1 MTNLIRCAAIVP
13 AAFML
18 MAANGYLV
26 TPSTNKILMAED
38 KLVPGTEF
46 TVKKGEV
53 FYSRPVG
60 RAWSAVLGG
69 DLNLTIA
76 GKTTTLPKG
85 TQLNLA
91 RGVAGKAG
99 KELEEEARV
108 FCAPAQNNWNMAK
121 GLANLLTLS
130 LFASAERFQPNTQFC
145 VVDTE
150 RDGQVDKAFLAGA
163 KKADDLTPVEIQP
176 TPISVER
183 DVPLPGL
190 SEARLRF
197 AGQVG
202 FFNDVGVDLEVIENG
217 RPLVYQNGRTLVPKG
232 KLPRDV
238 TIFGASFTLLA
249 YDPKTKVAKMRWNR
263 GFNPGEYNV
272 TTTTTTTYIPIY
284 VPR

>member
-1 MTNLIRCAAIVP
+1 MAILIRCAAVVP

-18 MAANGYLV
+18 MANGYHV
-26 TPSTNKILMAED
+26 TPSTNKILAVED
-38 KLVPGTEF
+38 KLVPGAEF
-46 TVKKGEV
+46 TVKKGEI

-60 RAWSAVLGG
+60 RAWMAVLGG

-76 GKTTTLPKG
+76 GKTATMPKG
-85 TQLNLA
+85 TQLNVA
-91 RGVAGKAG
+91 RSVGGKAAA
-99 KELEEEARV
+99 ELEDEARV

-163 KKADDLTPVEIQP
+163 KKADDLTPVAIQP

-183 DVPLPGL
+183 DVPLPGE

-197 AGQVG
+197 AGGVG
-202 FFNDVGVDLEVIENG
+202 ILGNLGVDIEVVEEG
-217 RPLVYQNGRTLVPKG
+217 KRLVYSNGRTLVSKG
-232 KLPRDV
+232 KLPKDV
-238 TIFGASFTLLA
+238 NIFGASFTILS
-249 YDPKTKVAKMRWNR
+249 YDPKAREARIRWNS
-263 GFNPGEYNV
+263 GFRSGEYGI
-272 TTTTTTTYIPIY
+272 TTTTTTAYIPIY
-284 VPR
+284 IPR